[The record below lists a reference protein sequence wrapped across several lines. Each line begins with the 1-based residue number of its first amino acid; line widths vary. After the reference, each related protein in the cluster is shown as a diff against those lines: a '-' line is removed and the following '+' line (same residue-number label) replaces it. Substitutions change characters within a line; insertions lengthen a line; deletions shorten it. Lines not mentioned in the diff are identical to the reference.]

1 LSAQLGPEP
10 DSWQVTVAGAVIE
23 LVHLATLYHDDVMDE
38 AQVRRGADSANA
50 RWGNNIAILAGD
62 YLFATA
68 SRLVSR
74 LGPDAVR
81 VIADTFAQLVTG
93 QMRETRGAAEHVD
106 SVEHYLKVV
115 YEKTACLIAASG
127 RFGATFSG
135 ADEEQ
140 IERLSRLGGIVGTA
154 FQISDD
160 IIDIDSD
167 PDESGKVPGTDLRE
181 GVHTLPVLYA
191 LRDSGPDA
199 DRLRELLAGPVEAD
213 DDVAEALLLLRKS
226 RGVAEAK
233 ETVAKYAVQAREELA
248 NLPDGPGRQALAN
261 LVDYTVNRHG

>member
-1 LSAQLGPEP
+1 
-10 DSWQVTVAGAVIE
+10 
-23 LVHLATLYHDDVMDE
+23 
-38 AQVRRGADSANA
+38 
-50 RWGNNIAILAGD
+50 
-62 YLFATA
+62 
-68 SRLVSR
+68 
-74 LGPDAVR
+74 
-81 VIADTFAQLVTG
+81 
-93 QMRETRGAAEHVD
+93 MRETRGAAEHVD

-135 ADEEQ
+135 ADDEQ
-140 IERLSRLGGIVGTA
+140 IERLSRLGGIVGTV

-191 LRDSGPDA
+191 LRESGPDA
-199 DRLRELLAGPVEAD
+199 DRLRELLAGPVEDDAD
-213 DDVAEALLLLRKS
+213 LAEALRLLRRS
-226 RGVAEAK
+226 HGMVQAK
-233 ETVAKYAVQAREELA
+233 DMVKRYAVQARDELA
-248 NLPDGPGRQALAN
+248 NLPDGPGRQALAT